1 MIKLDFCGP
10 SIECSDYFNE
20 TKNINPNVI
29 HFLNSWD
36 IELSPGLNNI
46 TLNETHF
53 YKKGSLLVLKAQTQI
68 VSTHS
73 SVGKKYDCSIA
84 NDSNSTTLTA
94 LTLKPLS
101 LTFCIRALT
110 RRYNYFASGSF
121 SKEFSQSGT
130 FLLMANIYDDY
141 FRNYLSK
148 SYTILVNPARK
159 YYFFN

>member
-73 SVGKKYDCSIA
+73 SVDKNRDFSINEVG
-84 NDSNSTTLTA
+84 NDSVA
-94 LTLKPLS
+94 LNPLS
-101 LTFCIRALT
+101 LTYCIRALT
-110 RRYNYFASGSF
+110 RRYNYYASGSI

-130 FLLMANIYDDY
+130 YLLMANIYDDY

-159 YYFFN
+159 YNFF

>member
-1 MIKLDFCGP
+1 MIKLDLCGP
-10 SIECSDYFNE
+10 SIECSDYLNA
-20 TKNINPNVI
+20 TKKISTNIM

-53 YKKGSLLVLKAQTQI
+53 YRKGSLLVLKAQTQI
-68 VSTHS
+68 VSSHS
-73 SVGKKYDCSIA
+73 SADKNRDLSINEVG
-84 NDSNSTTLTA
+84 NDSVA
-94 LTLKPLS
+94 LNPLL

-110 RRYNYFASGSF
+110 RRYNYYASGSF

-141 FRNYLSK
+141 FTNYLSK
-148 SYTILVNPARK
+148 TYSILVNPARK
-159 YYFFN
+159 YNFF